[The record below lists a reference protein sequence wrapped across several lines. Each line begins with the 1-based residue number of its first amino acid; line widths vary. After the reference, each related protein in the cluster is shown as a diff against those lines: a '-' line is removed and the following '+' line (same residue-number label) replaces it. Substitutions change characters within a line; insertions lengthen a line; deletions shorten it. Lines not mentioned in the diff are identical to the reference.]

1 MRESKKT
8 KLMGKKPMGYK
19 VYPRPTK
26 GQDGKPLLYVRP
38 VGDTTYDVCGLDEYC
53 HEYMRRQRGEMKQF
67 FETFIEAASHLM
79 SEGARIVTPIGSF
92 QAKLKLNGD
101 FTDPEQISNR
111 DVELE
116 SIEFQP
122 AKLFVDELKSQIFG
136 GFQKKVEPIVR
147 RPLHELRQEGLLEQ
161 AYEEALKRRSF
172 TIKWFAYHAGI
183 SYSTARDFLNAHSKG
198 EHAQLKKE
206 KIGNIAFFFPQSG
219 TEQME

>member
-1 MRESKKT
+1 MRERKKT
-8 KLMGKKPMGYK
+8 KLMGKKPMSYE

-26 GQDGKPLLYVRP
+26 GADGKPLLYVRP
-38 VGDTTYDVCGLDEYC
+38 VGDTTYDIRGLDDFCYK
-53 HEYMRRQRGEMKQF
+53 YRGLRKGEMMHL
-67 FETFIEAASHLM
+67 FEAFIEAASILM
-79 SEGARIVTPIGSF
+79 SEGARLVTPIGSF

-101 FTDPEQISNR
+101 FTDPEQIKDE
-111 DVELE
+111 DVRLE

-122 AKLFVDELKSQIFG
+122 AKRFAQELKEQILG
-136 GFQKKVEPIVR
+136 GFQKKKNPIER

-219 TEQME
+219 TEQKE